1 MASQNDNVFNF
12 AHQVIGQEV
21 VRKAS
26 GSADQLR
33 RELHRELTKF
43 VDDFYREMLYGK
55 DGLQKYSSI
64 YDKVAPL
71 STDYS
76 SRKPRGAGYYENSG
90 DLIDELL
97 DRNALEDL
105 GKPSVRFAGGQR
117 DGSAAVFIDRAG
129 RAQYAAGSGR
139 RGFARSSDLTGL
151 AFSINIDLFPK
162 VEGKDF
168 HQVIRRM
175 SSGFNTLK
183 LSMGEFGNKKA
194 QPARPL
200 VRPFLKWYSTV
211 GLKMK
216 LLEKFN
222 IKV

>member
-33 RELHRELTKF
+33 RELHRELSKF
-43 VDDFYREMLYGK
+43 VDDFYHAMFLGANGRK
-55 DGLQKYSSI
+55 KYSAL
-64 YDKVAPL
+64 YDKFAPL
-71 STDYS
+71 SPDYS
-76 SRKPRGAGYYENSG
+76 ARKPMKAGYYENSG

-97 DRNALEDL
+97 ARKPLDDL
-105 GKPSVRFAGGQR
+105 GKPQVRFTGSQR
-117 DGSAAVFIDRAG
+117 DGSASVFIDRAG

-139 RGFARSSDLTGL
+139 RGFAKSIDLRGL
-151 AFSINIDLFPK
+151 AFSLEIDLFSEVK
-162 VEGKDF
+162 GKDF

-175 SSGFNTLK
+175 SSGINTLK
-183 LSMGEFGNKKA
+183 LSMGEFGNSK

-211 GLKMK
+211 GLKQR
-216 LLEKFN
+216 LFEKFD